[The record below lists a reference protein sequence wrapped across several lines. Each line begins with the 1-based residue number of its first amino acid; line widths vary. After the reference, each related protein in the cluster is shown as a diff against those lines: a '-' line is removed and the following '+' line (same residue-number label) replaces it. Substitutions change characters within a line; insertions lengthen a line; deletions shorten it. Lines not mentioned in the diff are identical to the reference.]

1 MKPKALAALAVLVV
15 FSFLLLRSFGGQVG
29 GYMSFDEAERTQAEA
44 HVVGT
49 WVKDGAFA
57 YDRAANVFTFEM
69 LDEKGQRRLVRYH
82 NPKPA
87 NFEEAQQ
94 VVVQGRTEGSAFVAS
109 HILVKCPSKYN
120 DGRGLE
126 GPATTATVR
135 T

>member
-1 MKPKALAALAVLVV
+1 MKPKAIAALVVLVV

-29 GYMSFDEAERTQAEA
+29 GYMTFEEAERTQAQA

-49 WVKDGAFA
+49 WVKDGAFG
-57 YDRAANVFTFEM
+57 YDRASNVFTFEM
-69 LDEKGQRRLVRYH
+69 LDEKGHRRLVRYH

-94 VVVQGRTEGSAFVAS
+94 VVIEGRAEQGAFVAD

-120 DGRGLE
+120 DARGLE
-126 GPATTATVR
+126 AAEAAR

>member
-1 MKPKALAALAVLVV
+1 MKPKAIAALAVLAV
-15 FSFLLLRSFGGQVG
+15 FSFLLMRSFGGQVG
-29 GYMSFDEAERTQAEA
+29 GYMSFDEAAQARSEA

-49 WVKDGAFA
+49 WVKDGAFH
-57 YDRAANVFTFEM
+57 YDRASNIFSFEM

-94 VVVQGRTEGSAFVAS
+94 VVVQGRTEGNAFEAE

-120 DGRGLE
+120 DAAGLE
-126 GPATTATVR
+126 APGPAR